1 MSWISFRA
9 AGGRLKI
16 KPRWQQ
22 RWAERNKKVK
32 VVDLGLFLVTWWS
45 DADIQRYG

>member
-1 MSWISFRA
+1 MSWITLKL

-22 RWAERNKKVK
+22 RWAERRRLVRVFN
-32 VVDLGLFLVTWWS
+32 LGALLIVWWS
-45 DADIQRYG
+45 DADIKKYR